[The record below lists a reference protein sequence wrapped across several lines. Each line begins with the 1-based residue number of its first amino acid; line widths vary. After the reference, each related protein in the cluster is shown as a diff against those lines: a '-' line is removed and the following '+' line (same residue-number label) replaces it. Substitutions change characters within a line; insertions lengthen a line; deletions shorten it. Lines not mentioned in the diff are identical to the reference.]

1 MVLILLTG
9 GNGDVGVECC
19 KQLATKPEVT
29 KVVITCR
36 SEEKATKT
44 IDTVVAATGKD
55 RSFFGYAIIDFM
67 NYASIVEGVKS
78 CPDKIDR
85 LCLNVGALGKLEMH
99 PCGATDAVVINALCH
114 ALFFEKLMEA
124 GKVQKGARIIYVG
137 SEVSHDIYSFSG
149 LLPHY
154 YGRFSENDVEGAIS
168 KNYNDVFGSF
178 LPVRRQLGDYKNA
191 KIIAQ
196 LYFAAL
202 AKEYPDMH
210 FMTISPGKR
219 LLSISYDNYRFCDTF
234 SSFFSILEL
243 QFFLGGVEGED
254 GKGTGFTSEGFFP
267 LDVMMK
273 KAPFVF
279 HYLGVTH
286 KIVPA
291 VERFM
296 DGCLLGE
303 KSKYESGAMVMS
315 SKDGFGIGAFFW
327 GAKGDYSDIRS
338 EVPYL
343 ADEDLATKT
352 AVVVRKYL
360 AKWREL

>member
-210 FMTISPGKR
+210 FMTISPG
-219 LLSISYDNYRFCDTF
+219 
-234 SSFFSILEL
+234 
-243 QFFLGGVEGED
+243 GVEGED
-254 GKGTGFTSEGFFP
+254 GKGTGFSSEGFFP

>member
-36 SEEKATKT
+36 NEEKATKT

-67 NYASIVEGVKS
+67 DYASIVEGVKS

-85 LCLNVGALGKLEMH
+85 LCLNVGALGKCKMH

-124 GKVQKGARIIYVG
+124 GKLQKGSRIIYVG
-137 SEVSHDIYSFSG
+137 SEVSHDIYSFTG

-154 YGRFSENDVEGAIS
+154 YGKFSENDIEWAIS
-168 KNYNDVFGSF
+168 ENYNDLLGYA
-178 LPVRRQLGDYKNA
+178 LPVRRQLGDYKNG

-202 AKEYPDMH
+202 VKEYPDMH
-210 FMTISPGKR
+210 FMTVSPGA
-219 LLSISYDNYRFCDTF
+219 I
-234 SSFFSILEL
+234 
-243 QFFLGGVEGED
+243 EGED
-254 GKGTGFTSEGFFP
+254 NKGTGFTSEGFFP
-267 LDVMMK
+267 LSVLMK
-273 KAPFVF
+273 NAPYLF
-279 HYLGVTH
+279 HYLGVSH

-291 VERFM
+291 VERYM
-296 DGCLLGE
+296 DGVLLGE
-303 KSKYESGAMVMS
+303 ESKYESGAMVMS
-315 SKDGFGIGAFFW
+315 SKDGLGQGLFFW
-327 GAKGDYSDIRS
+327 GARGDHSDIRPQ
-338 EVPYL
+338 VPYL
-343 ADEDLATKT
+343 ADEDLAAKT
-352 AVVVRKYL
+352 AVAVRKYL
-360 AKWREL
+360 VKWSEL